1 MLAGSTGE
9 HIASPG
15 RLGGGPALGPQL
27 LALSGLDAAALGGS
41 TPVLRSVDLALAAGD
56 QVAVIGASGAGKTTL
71 LNLLALMQA
80 PLAGRLALNGIDP
93 WALGRRERQRLR
105 AGIALAPQQPPL
117 PPRQRVAV
125 AVLAARLPRMS
136 LGRALRT
143 LWSPPDA
150 PLAQA
155 ALEQLDLPDKLWL
168 RVDRLSGGERQRVGL
183 ARLLVS
189 EAQLWLADEPLAAL
203 DPTRAELCLAA
214 LRRNAAERGAALV
227 CSLHQ
232 VDLALKHFPRVV
244 ALRSGRV
251 VFDGPPGG
259 LDEELLEELYSS
271 QAEAPPE
278 LAPLPQ
284 AVPLP
289 QAMCR

>member
-1 MLAGSTGE
+1 VIE
-9 HIASPG
+9 
-15 RLGGGPALGPQL
+15 
-27 LALSGLDAAALGGS
+27 LSGIDAAALGGS
-41 TPVLRSVDLALAAGD
+41 APVLRGLDLTLAAGEPL
-56 QVAVIGASGAGKTTL
+56 AVIGASGAGKTTL

-80 PLAGRLALNGIDP
+80 PLAGRFTLDGADP
-93 WALGRRERQRLR
+93 WARNRGERQRLR

-125 AVLAARLPRMS
+125 AVLAARLPGMS
-136 LGRALRT
+136 LARSLRT

-155 ALEQLDLPDKLWL
+155 ALEQLGLPDKLWL

-189 EAQLWLADEPLAAL
+189 ESRLWLADEPLAAL
-203 DPTRAELCLAA
+203 DPARAEMTLTV
-214 LRRNAAERGAALV
+214 LRREAAARSAALV

-244 ALRSGRV
+244 ALRAGRV
-251 VFDGPPGG
+251 VYDGPPDAI
-259 LDEELLEELYSS
+259 DEDLLEELYRS
-271 QAEAPPE
+271 QDEAPPE
-278 LAPLPQ
+278 IAPLPQ
-284 AVPLP
+284 PVPLP

>member
-1 MLAGSTGE
+1 M
-9 HIASPG
+9 I
-15 RLGGGPALGPQL
+15 RLGSA
-27 LALSGLDAAALGGS
+27 DAAALGGAA
-41 TPVLRSVDLALAAGD
+41 PVLHGIDLALAAGE
-56 QVAVIGASGAGKTTL
+56 QIAVIGASGAGKTTL
-71 LNLLALMQA
+71 LSLLALMQA
-80 PLAGRLALNGIDP
+80 PLAGRLELDGTDP
-93 WALGRRERQRLR
+93 WAQSRSERQRLR

-125 AVLAARLPRMS
+125 AVLAARLPGMS
-136 LGRALRT
+136 LARSLRT

-155 ALEQLDLPDKLWL
+155 ALEQLGVADKLWQ

-189 EAQLWLADEPLAAL
+189 DARLWLADEPLAAL
-203 DPTRAELCLAA
+203 DPARAEMALTA

-244 ALRSGRV
+244 ALRAGRI

-259 LDEELLEELYSS
+259 IDEDLLDELYRS
-271 QAEAPPE
+271 QDESAPE

-284 AVPLP
+284 PVPLP

>member
-1 MLAGSTGE
+1 MISLAG
-9 HIASPG
+9 IA
-15 RLGGGPALGPQL
+15 
-27 LALSGLDAAALGGS
+27 AAALGG
-41 TPVLRSVDLALAAGD
+41 TAPVLQGVDLQLASGE

-80 PLAGRLALNGIDP
+80 PLAGRFTLDGREP
-93 WALGRRERQRLR
+93 WALGRGERQALR
-105 AGIALAPQQPPL
+105 TGIALAPQQPPL

-136 LGRALRT
+136 FGRALRT

-155 ALEQLDLPDKLWL
+155 ALEKLDLPDKLWL

-189 EAQLWLADEPLAAL
+189 DTRLWLADEPLAAL
-203 DPTRAELCLAA
+203 DPARAERSLAA
-214 LRRNAAERGAALV
+214 LQDGARAAGAALV

-232 VDLALKHFPRVV
+232 VDLALARFTRVV
-244 ALRSGRV
+244 AMSAGRV
-251 VFDGPPGG
+251 VFDGPPAALGG
-259 LDEELLEELYSS
+259 ELLDELYRS
-271 QAEAPPE
+271 Q
-278 LAPLPQ
+278 LAPSPEAAQPAQPL
-284 AVPLP
+284 PLP

>member
-1 MLAGSTGE
+1 MPLLELDGLHLQAGARTLVAPLSLRIEAGE
-9 HIASPG
+9 
-15 RLGGGPALGPQL
+15 
-27 LALSGLDAAALGGS
+27 
-41 TPVLRSVDLALAAGD
+41 
-56 QVAVIGASGAGKTTL
+56 QVALIGASGAGKTSL
-71 LNLLALMQA
+71 LHAMALALA
-80 PLAGRLALNGIDP
+80 PAAGSLRLAGEDAWSMSSSDRHWL
-93 WALGRRERQRLR
+93 RRELM
-105 AGIALAPQQPPL
+105 LAPQQPPL

-136 LGRALRT
+136 LARSLRT

-155 ALEQLDLPDKLWL
+155 ALAQLDLADKLWL

-189 EAQLWLADEPLAAL
+189 EARLWLADEPLAAL
-203 DPTRAELCLAA
+203 DPTRAELA
-214 LRRNAAERGAALV
+214 LGVLSRNAAASGAALV

-244 ALRSGRV
+244 ALRAGRV
-251 VFDGPPGG
+251 VYDGAPGG
-259 LDEELLEELYSS
+259 LDEELLEELYRS
-271 QAEAPPE
+271 QNEAPPE
-278 LAPLPQ
+278 IAPLPQ
-284 AVPLP
+284 PVPLP

>member
-1 MLAGSTGE
+1 VIE
-9 HIASPG
+9 
-15 RLGGGPALGPQL
+15 
-27 LALSGLDAAALGGS
+27 LSGIDAAALGGV
-41 TPVLRSVDLALAAGD
+41 TPVLRGVGLSLAAGE

-71 LNLLALMQA
+71 LNLLALMQC
-80 PLAGRLALNGIDP
+80 PLAGRFTLDAADP
-93 WALGRRERQRLR
+93 WALSRRERQRLR

-136 LGRALRT
+136 LARSLRT

-155 ALEQLDLPDKLWL
+155 ALAQLDLADKLWL

-189 EAQLWLADEPLAAL
+189 EARLWLADEPLAAL
-203 DPTRAELCLAA
+203 DPTRAELA
-214 LRRNAAERGAALV
+214 LGVLSRNAAASGAALV

-244 ALRSGRV
+244 ALRAGRV
-251 VFDGPPGG
+251 VYDGAPGG
-259 LDEELLEELYSS
+259 LDEELLEELYRS
-271 QAEAPPE
+271 QNEAPPE
-278 LAPLPQ
+278 IAPLPQ
-284 AVPLP
+284 PVPLP

>member
-1 MLAGSTGE
+1 MIE
-9 HIASPG
+9 
-15 RLGGGPALGPQL
+15 
-27 LALSGLDAAALGGS
+27 LSGIDAAALGG
-41 TPVLRSVDLALAAGD
+41 TVRVLNGVNLAIAKGEPL
-56 QVAVIGASGAGKTTL
+56 AVIGASGAGKTTL

-80 PLAGRLALNGIDP
+80 PLAGRFTLDGDEP
-93 WALGRRERQRLR
+93 WARSRGERQRLR

-125 AVLAARLPRMS
+125 AVLAARLPGMS
-136 LGRALRT
+136 LARSLRT

-155 ALEQLDLPDKLWL
+155 ALEQLGLPDKLWL

-189 EAQLWLADEPLAAL
+189 ESRLWLADEPLAAL
-203 DPTRAELCLAA
+203 DPARAGMTLTV
-214 LRRNAAERGAALV
+214 LRREAAARGAALV

-244 ALRSGRV
+244 ALRAGRV
-251 VFDGPPGG
+251 VYDGPPDAI
-259 LDEELLEELYSS
+259 DEDLLEELYRS
-271 QAEAPPE
+271 QDEAPPE
-278 LAPLPQ
+278 IAPLPQ
-284 AVPLP
+284 PVPLP

>member
-1 MLAGSTGE
+1 MIELNGV
-9 HIASPG
+9 
-15 RLGGGPALGPQL
+15 
-27 LALSGLDAAALGGS
+27 DAAALGGV
-41 TPVLRSVDLALAAGD
+41 TPVLRAVDLRLAAGE

-71 LNLLALMQA
+71 LNLLALMQC
-80 PLAGRLALNGIDP
+80 PLGGRFTLDGTDP
-93 WALGRRERQRLR
+93 WALARVERQRLR

-136 LGRALRT
+136 WGRALRT

-150 PLAQA
+150 ALAQA

-189 EAQLWLADEPLAAL
+189 EARLWLADEPLAAL
-203 DPTRAELCLAA
+203 DPARAERSLAA
-214 LRRNAAERGAALV
+214 LQDGARAAGAALV

-232 VDLALKHFPRVV
+232 VDLALARFPRVV
-244 ALRSGRV
+244 ALRAGQV
-251 VFDGPPGG
+251 VYDGAPVGLGG
-259 LDEELLEELYSS
+259 ELLDELYRSQLEP
-271 QAEAPPE
+271 PPE
-278 LAPLPQ
+278 LAPLAQP
-284 AVPLP
+284 VPLP

>member
-1 MLAGSTGE
+1 M
-9 HIASPG
+9 I
-15 RLGGGPALGPQL
+15 
-27 LALSGLDAAALGGS
+27 ALSGIDAAALGGA
-41 TPVLRSVDLALAAGD
+41 TPVLRGVSLALAAGE

-71 LNLLALMQA
+71 LNLLALMQG
-80 PLAGRLALNGIDP
+80 PLTGRFTLDDADP
-93 WALGRRERQRLR
+93 WALSRRERQRLR
-105 AGIALAPQQPPL
+105 ADIALAPQQPPL

-125 AVLAARLPRMS
+125 AVLSARLPRMALARS
-136 LGRALRT
+136 LRT

-155 ALEQLDLPDKLWL
+155 ALAQLDLADKLWL

-189 EAQLWLADEPLAAL
+189 DARLWLADEPLAAL
-203 DPTRAELCLAA
+203 DPTRAELALAT
-214 LRRNAAERGAALV
+214 LQRNARERGAVLV

-244 ALRSGRV
+244 ALRGGRV
-251 VFDGPPGG
+251 VYDGAPDG
-259 LDEELLEELYSS
+259 LDEDLLDELYRS
-271 QAEAPPE
+271 QNEAPPE
-278 LAPLPQ
+278 IAPLAQP
-284 AVPLP
+284 VPLP

>member
-1 MLAGSTGE
+1 M
-9 HIASPG
+9 I
-15 RLGGGPALGPQL
+15 
-27 LALSGLDAAALGGS
+27 ALSGIDAAALGGLA
-41 TPVLRSVDLALAAGD
+41 PVLRGVDLRLAAGEAL
-56 QVAVIGASGAGKTTL
+56 AVIGASGAGKTTL

-80 PLAGRLALNGIDP
+80 PLAGQFALHGVDP
-93 WALGRRERQRLR
+93 WTHSRRERQRLR

-125 AVLAARLPRMS
+125 AVLAARLPGMS
-136 LGRALRT
+136 LARSLGT

-155 ALEQLDLPDKLWL
+155 ALAQLGLPDKLWL

-189 EAQLWLADEPLAAL
+189 DARLWLADEPLAAL
-203 DPTRAELCLAA
+203 DPARAEMVLTA
-214 LRRNAAERGAALV
+214 LRSQAAEGGAALV

-244 ALRSGRV
+244 ALRAGRV
-251 VFDGPPGG
+251 VYDGAPGG
-259 LDEELLEELYSS
+259 LDEELLAELYRS
-271 QAEAPPE
+271 QHESPPE

-284 AVPLP
+284 PVPLP

>member
-1 MLAGSTGE
+1 M
-9 HIASPG
+9 I
-15 RLGGGPALGPQL
+15 QL
-27 LALSGLDAAALGGS
+27 DGIDAAALGG
-41 TPVLRSVDLALAAGD
+41 TVVLLRGVELRLAAGE
-56 QVAVIGASGAGKTTL
+56 QLAVIGASGSGKTTL
-71 LNLLALMQA
+71 LNLLALMQG
-80 PLAGRLALNGIDP
+80 PLSGRFTLDGTDP
-93 WALGRRERQRLR
+93 WAQGRSHRQRLR

-125 AVLAARLPRMS
+125 AVLAARLPGMS
-136 LGRALRT
+136 LARSLRT

-155 ALEQLDLPDKLWL
+155 ALEQLGLADKLWQ

-189 EAQLWLADEPLAAL
+189 DARLWLADEPLAAL
-203 DPTRAELCLAA
+203 DPTRAGMALDA
-214 LRRNAAERGAALV
+214 LRRNAAERGAVLV

-244 ALRSGRV
+244 ALRAGRV
-251 VFDGPPGG
+251 VYDGAPGG
-259 LDEELLEELYSS
+259 LDEELLEELYRS
-271 QAEAPPE
+271 QDEAPPE
-278 LAPLPQ
+278 LAPLPRP
-284 AVPLP
+284 VPLP